1 MAKESQSKERMDQCT
16 HSGHGPVLAETST
29 EYGEEGRDEKNVELQ
44 EPTPP
49 SVNLTQSRG
58 RKFKKLLPVIK

>member
-1 MAKESQSKERMDQCT
+1 
-16 HSGHGPVLAETST
+16 
-29 EYGEEGRDEKNVELQ
+29 VELQ

-58 RKFKKLLPVIK
+58 RKFKKLLPVIKWT